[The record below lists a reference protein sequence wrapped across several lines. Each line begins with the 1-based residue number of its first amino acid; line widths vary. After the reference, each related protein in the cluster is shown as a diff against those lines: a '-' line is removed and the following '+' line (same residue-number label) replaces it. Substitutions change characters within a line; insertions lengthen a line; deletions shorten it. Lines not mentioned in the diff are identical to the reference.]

1 MREASAGENP
11 RAGKYRACWVVARFP
26 KSGGTVK
33 TTRRLQK
40 GIESTVCPSDL
51 WGAANVDDAGV
62 ET

>member
-1 MREASAGENP
+1 V
-11 RAGKYRACWVVARFP
+11 CWVVARFP

-51 WGAANVDDAGV
+51 WGAASADDAGV